1 MSYPTHATRAEI
13 DLRAFHHNLDAV
25 SSYTGPDIKV
35 MAVVKAN
42 AYGHGSVQIS
52 EEAIRHGVA
61 YLAVARFHEGVEL
74 REAGIQ
80 HPIALFELLQEEHLL
95 PSIEYDMELTVA
107 TGDGARRM
115 NQVARQAG
123 RVARVHVKVDTGMG
137 RLGVM
142 YNEAADVVESI
153 ARLSSLELVGVY
165 SHFATSEESD
175 RSFAKLQLSRFQ
187 DLLLELD
194 RRKVEIP
201 LRHMA
206 NSGAIISL
214 PDAHFDM
221 VRPGI
226 MLYGYPPG
234 NGMTEQYPVRP
245 VMSLKSRVASI
256 RTVGAK
262 TSISYGR
269 RYFTRGETLIA
280 TIPIGYADGYT
291 RILTNKSRVLIRGR
305 AYPVVGTV
313 TMDQIM
319 VDVGPRSEVR
329 AGDGVTLIGRDGDEL
344 ITGWDIAELAETIPY
359 EVTCLVT
366 PRVPRVYLPAG

>member
-1 MSYPTHATRAEI
+1 MSHPTHATRAEI
-13 DLRAFHHNLDAV
+13 DLQAFRHNLDAV
-25 SSYTGPDIKV
+25 ASYTGPDIKV

-42 AYGHGSVQIS
+42 AYGHGAVRMS

-74 REAGIQ
+74 REAGIR
-80 HPIALFELLQEEHLL
+80 HPIALFEILQDDHLI
-95 PSIEYDMELTVA
+95 PSIELDMELTV
-107 TGDGARRM
+107 TSVDGARRVS
-115 NQVARQAG
+115 QAARQAG
-123 RVARVHVKVDTGMG
+123 RVARVHAKVDTGMG

-142 YNEAADVVESI
+142 HDEAADVVESI
-153 ARLSSLELVGVY
+153 ARLRSIDLVGVY

-175 RSFAKLQLSRFQ
+175 RTFAKLQLSRFQ
-187 DLLLELD
+187 DVLLELD

-206 NSGAIISL
+206 NSGAIISM
-214 PDAHFDM
+214 PDAHFDL

-234 NGMTEQYPVRP
+234 NAMPERYPVRP
-245 VMSLKSRVASI
+245 VMSLKSRVASLK
-256 RTVGAK
+256 TVAAK

-269 RYFTRGETLIA
+269 RYFTRAETVIA
-280 TIPIGYADGYT
+280 TVPIGYADGYV
-291 RILTNKSRVLIRGR
+291 RILTNKSRALIRGR

-319 VDVGPRSEVR
+319 VDLGPRDDVR
-329 AGDGVTLIGRDGDEL
+329 EGDTVTLIGNDGDEV
-344 ITGWDIAELAETIPY
+344 ITGWEVAELAETIPY

-366 PRVPRVYLPAG
+366 PRVPRVYLHGG

>member
-1 MSYPTHATRAEI
+1 MSHPTHATRAEI
-13 DLRAFHHNLDAV
+13 DLSAFRHNLDAV
-25 SSYTGPDIKV
+25 TSYTGPDIKV

-42 AYGHGSVQIS
+42 AYGHGSVRLS
-52 EEAIRHGVA
+52 EEAVRHGVE

-74 REAGIQ
+74 REAGIR
-80 HPIALFELLQEEHLL
+80 HPIALFELLQDDHLL
-95 PSIEYDMELTVA
+95 PSIEYGMELTLVSV
-107 TGDGARRM
+107 DGARRV
-115 NQVARQAG
+115 NQVARHAG
-123 RVARVHVKVDTGMG
+123 KIARVHVKVDTGMG
-137 RLGVM
+137 RLGVLHS
-142 YNEAADVVESI
+142 EAAEVVETI
-153 ARLSSLELVGVY
+153 ARLSSIELVGVY

-175 RSFAKLQLSRFQ
+175 QSFAKLQLSRFQ

-234 NGMTEQYPVRP
+234 KGMPQRYPVRP

-256 RTVGAK
+256 KTVGAK
-262 TSISYGR
+262 TSVSYGR
-269 RYFTRGETLIA
+269 RYFTRVETVIA
-280 TIPIGYADGYT
+280 TIPIGYADGYA
-291 RILTNKSRVLIRGR
+291 RVLTNKSRALIRGR

-313 TMDQIM
+313 TMDQVM
-319 VDVGPRSEVR
+319 VDVGPHGDVR
-329 AGDGVTLIGRDGDEL
+329 EGDAATLIGRDGEEL
-344 ITGWDIAELAETIPY
+344 ITAWDIAELAETIPY
-359 EVTCLVT
+359 EVTCLIT
-366 PRVPRVYLPAG
+366 PRVPRVYSPAG